1 MAFDFF
7 FFLMFLFSEVKLK
20 TTTGNRKKMKMN
32 DRIRVV
38 NRQESGE
45 EVSRVRRFLTAGKKS
60 RLIPRFR
67 DASPK

>member
-1 MAFDFF
+1 MAFDFSL
-7 FFLMFLFSEVKLK
+7 FLMFLFSEVKLK

-45 EVSRVRRFLTAGKKS
+45 EVFNLREKITDTIRVTRHPISRKNPV
-60 RLIPRFR
+60 
-67 DASPK
+67 